1 MKEKQKEK
9 DGELSFEKKLQ
20 RLEKIVDTLEAG
32 NVPLEDSLKMFEE
45 GVGLIRSC
53 QTILNTAEQKIQK
66 LVEDKNGNVT
76 LEPFDVDEP

>member
-53 QTILNTAEQKIQK
+53 QSILNTAEQKIQK

-76 LEPFDVDEP
+76 LEPFDAEEN

>member
-53 QTILNTAEQKIQK
+53 QSILNTAEQKIQK
-66 LVEDKNGNVT
+66 LVGEKNGEPV
-76 LEPFDVDEP
+76 LEPFDVEEE

>member
-53 QTILNTAEQKIQK
+53 QSILNTAEQKIQK
-66 LVEDKNGNVT
+66 LVEDKNGNVM
-76 LEPFDVDEP
+76 LEPFDAEEN